1 MFQDIDKILDKYLV
15 EQNKENVQENLNIE
29 REWKLI

>member
-1 MFQDIDKILDKYLV
+1 MFVDLDKILDKYLA
-15 EQNKENVQENLNIE
+15 EQNKENVQENVNIE